1 MPFVRGAAEGF
12 VRVANPLAENESYL
26 RRSIL
31 DTLARR
37 AEYNLSHRQGDI
49 RLFEIG
55 SVFIPG
61 AGAMPREEL
70 HVGAVIMGRRRPPH
84 FTDVKSPEFERSMI
98 FDEWD
103 AKALAELLV
112 EKTDHA
118 VAPRAELR
126 AGEQQGELW
135 EIVVD
140 GERRG
145 SVQRLALDA
154 QAWAKPAYGVEL
166 RLSVLESADVAP
178 RGQTA
183 YRPATRPSIS
193 VTPYRPLPTTP
204 STEFDLALL
213 LPESLR
219 ASDVETVIR
228 QTAGDLLESIQLVD
242 EYTGGNVAAGYR
254 SLAWRLTLR
263 HAERTLSA
271 KEIDG
276 RRTNILRQLEK
287 TLNVRQRTS

>member
-1 MPFVRGAAEGF
+1 
-12 VRVANPLAENESYL
+12 VANPLAENESYL

-31 DTLARR
+31 ETLSRR
-37 AEYNLSHRQGDI
+37 AEYNLSHMQGDI

-55 SVFIPG
+55 SVFIPA

-70 HVGAVIMGRRRPPH
+70 HVGAVIMGRRRPLH
-84 FTDVKSPEFERSMI
+84 FTDIKSPEVERSMS

-103 AKALAELLV
+103 AKALAELMV
-112 EKTDHA
+112 NTADHA
-118 VAPRAELR
+118 AAMRAELR
-126 AGEQQGELW
+126 AGEREGELW
-135 EIVVD
+135 QIVVD

-145 SVQRLALDA
+145 SVQILTLDA

-183 YRPATRPSIS
+183 YRAAPRPTIS
-193 VTPYRPLPTTP
+193 VAPFRPLPTTP
-204 STEFDLALL
+204 ATEFDLALL
-213 LPESLR
+213 VPESLR
-219 ASDVETVIR
+219 AADVEKVIR
-228 QTAGDLLESIQLVD
+228 QTAGDLLESVQLVD
-242 EYTGGNVAAGYR
+242 EFTGSNIAAGHR